1 MVPPVG
7 RQVYDDGRLVYLVTE
22 LMRGGEL
29 LDRILQH
36 RGFSEREASRVLC
49 TVARTVDYLHS
60 QGVRRGPGLGLGVR
74 AAAAALC
81 LLRVVR
87 QEPRRGSRLP
97 RSVTAQQREMAAS
110 SSLAL
115 CKRQLLEPRKGT
127 P

>member
-7 RQVYDDGRLVYLVTE
+7 HQVYDDGRLVYLVTE

-60 QGVRRGPGLGLGVR
+60 QGVRRGPGLGLGAR
-74 AAAAALC
+74 AGRAGGRGCPLPAA
-81 LLRVVR
+81 
-87 QEPRRGSRLP
+87 RRAPGAEEGLAFTQISHGS
-97 RSVTAQQREMAAS
+97 A
-110 SSLAL
+110 
-115 CKRQLLEPRKGT
+115 KGNGSILVAC
-127 P
+127 PV